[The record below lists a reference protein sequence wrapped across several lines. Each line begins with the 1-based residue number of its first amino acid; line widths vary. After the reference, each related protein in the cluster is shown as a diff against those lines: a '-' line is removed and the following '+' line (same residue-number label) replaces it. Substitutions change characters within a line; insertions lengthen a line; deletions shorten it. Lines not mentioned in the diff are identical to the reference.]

1 VRALL
6 PLLGSIV
13 ASLLPAAMP
22 VAHAS
27 TEQASRSCATV
38 ADDRTRLACYDALWR
53 DAAAQPSEMSVAPAP
68 ANGAAAAPQ
77 VAAAAVDPMDDF
89 GLSEAA
95 KRARDP
101 GKGGDAN
108 SSISGVVTTVRRQP
122 AGELIVTLENG
133 QVWTQLSVDTRARV
147 AIGDTVT
154 IRRAAL
160 GSYMLVT
167 AHGYA
172 TRVRRVK

>member
-1 VRALL
+1 MRALL
-6 PLLGSIV
+6 PLLLSIV
-13 ASLLPAAMP
+13 ATLTAFVP

-27 TEQASRSCATV
+27 PEQESRSCATI
-38 ADDRTRLACYDALWR
+38 ADDGSRLACYDGLWR
-53 DAAAQPSEMSVAPAP
+53 GVVSPPREVAVAPVPATDAAAALQS
-68 ANGAAAAPQ
+68 AA
-77 VAAAAVDPMDDF
+77 VVDPMDDF

-101 GKGGDAN
+101 GKDENAN
-108 SSISGVVTTVRRQP
+108 SSISGLVTAVRRQP

-133 QVWTQLSVDTRARV
+133 QVWTQSSVDTRARV
-147 AIGDTVT
+147 AVGDTVT

-167 AHGYA
+167 ANRYA

>member
-1 VRALL
+1 VRVLL

-13 ASLLPAAMP
+13 ASLP
-22 VAHAS
+22 VAVPVALAS
-27 TEQASRSCATV
+27 TDQASRSCAGI

-53 DAAAQPSEMSVAPAP
+53 DTAAQSSDMSITPAP
-68 ANGAAAAPQ
+68 PNSAAEAPQAAAP
-77 VAAAAVDPMDDF
+77 AVDPMDDF

-101 GKGGDAN
+101 GKGEDAN
-108 SSISGVVTTVRRQP
+108 SSISGVVTTMRRQP

-133 QVWTQLSVDTRARV
+133 QVWTQISVDTRARV
-147 AIGDTVT
+147 AVGDTVT

-167 AHGYA
+167 ANRYA

>member
-1 VRALL
+1 MRALL

-13 ASLLPAAMP
+13 ASLAAAVP
-22 VAHAS
+22 VAQAS
-27 TEQASRSCATV
+27 TEQASRSCADIV
-38 ADDRTRLACYDALWR
+38 DDRTRLACYDALWR
-53 DAAAQPSEMSVAPAP
+53 DAAAPSSDMSITPAP
-68 ANGAAAAPQ
+68 PNSAAAAPQ
-77 VAAAAVDPMDDF
+77 SAAAAVDPMDDF
-89 GLSEAA
+89 GLSEVA

-101 GKGGDAN
+101 GKAGEADP
-108 SSISGVVTTVRRQP
+108 SISSVVTTVRRQP

-133 QVWTQLSVDTRARV
+133 QVWTQIGVDTRARV
-147 AIGDTVT
+147 AVGDTVT

-167 AHGYA
+167 ANRYA